1 MNIVAERRSPV
12 SPDYRHVVKIVRHAP
27 SLALGESILKW
38 YDIAPADQPV
48 PAEIRQLARD
58 NLRTAASFAEL
69 DLDADL
75 GFVILHRCG
84 ESFYFL
90 LLCTWRGDN
99 ELWET
104 VWAKDGDDADSFRP
118 WPIDGPHRPTF
129 CVWELRAVWH
139 EQQAW
144 SRYLRSARDEEAGAA
159 YLRATFSGAV

>member
-1 MNIVAERRSPV
+1 MNVVVERRSPV
-12 SPDYRHVVKIVRHAP
+12 SPDYRHIVKIVRHAP

-38 YDIAPADQPV
+38 YDIAPANRPV

-90 LLCTWRGDN
+90 LVCTWRGDHFH
-99 ELWET
+99 EVQAMWGEQPACLLRKRAGSAT
-104 VWAKDGDDADSFRP
+104 RC
-118 WPIDGPHRPTF
+118 GPQIVRNQ
-129 CVWELRAVWH
+129 R
-139 EQQAW
+139 
-144 SRYLRSARDEEAGAA
+144 
-159 YLRATFSGAV
+159 

>member
-1 MNIVAERRSPV
+1 MNFVVERRSPV
-12 SPDYRHVVKIVRHAP
+12 SPDYRHIVKIVRHAP

-90 LLCTWRGDN
+90 LPCTWRNGN

-104 VWAKDGDDADSFRP
+104 VYAKDGPGSPDFAIVP
-118 WPIDGPHRPTF
+118 LHGPHRPTY
-129 CVWELRAVWH
+129 CVWELGVIQR

-144 SRYLRSARDEEAGAA
+144 DSYLFSQGDDAARAE
-159 YLRATFSGAV
+159 YLRAGYEGPV